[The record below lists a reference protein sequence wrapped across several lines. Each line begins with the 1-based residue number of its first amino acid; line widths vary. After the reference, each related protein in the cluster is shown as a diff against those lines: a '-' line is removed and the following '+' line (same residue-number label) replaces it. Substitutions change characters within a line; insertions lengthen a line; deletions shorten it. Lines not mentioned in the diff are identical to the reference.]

1 MRNIE
6 IMLYDGMIGQKS
18 VLLALSSLTTGNLNS
33 KLKQGADPYKMET
46 VLPLAHDYIVTPLT
60 DEEQQAQVNANLSSY
75 VAMHPKAPKKIK
87 NGLR

>member
-46 VLPLAHDYIVTPLT
+46 VLPLVHDYIVPPLT

-75 VAMHPKAPKKIK
+75 VAMHPKAPKRLQHGK
-87 NGLR
+87 

>member
-33 KLKQGADPYKMET
+33 KLKDTATPYKMET
-46 VLPLAHDYIVTPLT
+46 VLPLVHDYIIPPLS
-60 DEEQQAQVNANLSSY
+60 EEEKKAQLNANLASY
-75 VAMHPKAPKKIK
+75 VSMHPNAPK
-87 NGLR
+87 GM

>member
-33 KLKQGADPYKMET
+33 KLKDTATPYKMEN
-46 VLPLAHDYIVTPLT
+46 VLPLAHEYIVPPLT
-60 DEEQQAQVNANLSSY
+60 EEEQQTQVNANLSSY
-75 VAMHPKAPKKIK
+75 VAMHPNAPKK
-87 NGLR
+87 LRHG